1 MFNFVLQVR
10 VAKQWKNVPKQEK
23 CSSNLDHPGTLMIQ
37 GKSSQKST
45 IHVEKCDDVH
55 FLEHVQAHVTLAAS
69 KRGDVQISLT
79 SPKGTKSLLIA
90 KRPKDYSRA
99 GFTDWPFEPLESWQY
114 MRF

>member
-1 MFNFVLQVR
+1 MPEQ
-10 VAKQWKNVPKQEK
+10 QK
-23 CSSNLDHPGTLMIQ
+23 CSAHLDKPGTLMIPP
-37 GKSSQKST
+37 KSSQKST
-45 IHVEKCDDVH
+45 IHVRACDDLG

-99 GFTDWPFEPLESWQY
+99 GFTDWPFLTVRITQSL
-114 MRF
+114 RSFFCHLDFT

>member
-1 MFNFVLQVR
+1 M
-10 VAKQWKNVPKQEK
+10 E
-23 CSSNLDHPGTLMIQ
+23 HPGTLMIQ
-37 GKSSQKST
+37 GKTSQKST
-45 IHVEKCDDVH
+45 IHVESCDEVH

-99 GFTDWPFEPLESWQY
+99 GFTDWPFLTVCFNGICNTL
-114 MRF
+114 RFEMTERLFFV